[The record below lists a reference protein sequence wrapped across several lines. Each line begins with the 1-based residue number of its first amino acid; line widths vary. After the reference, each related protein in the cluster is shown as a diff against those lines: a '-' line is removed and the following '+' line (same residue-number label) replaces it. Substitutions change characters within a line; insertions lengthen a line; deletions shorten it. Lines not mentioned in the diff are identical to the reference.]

1 MSEAN
6 VSLALARAL
15 DNVLLGNQ
23 QCSNQCRGN
32 ISSRSYT
39 EMTNDL
45 IALMAV
51 LSVQKYNSYESK
63 YAEKGKRRGNSQL
76 LISMTKSIELRIK
89 I

>member
-1 MSEAN
+1 
-6 VSLALARAL
+6 
-15 DNVLLGNQ
+15 
-23 QCSNQCRGN
+23 
-32 ISSRSYT
+32 
-39 EMTNDL
+39 MTNDL